1 MMLER
6 LVDAPARRLL
16 ADERHW
22 LAGLQ
27 QTLTRLGA
35 SVDDQAALERS
46 VRQLDQ
52 LFLLVVIGEF
62 NAGKSAFINALA
74 GARLLEEGVTPTTTR
89 VQVLAYGDTSTRTA
103 VEAGVDVVTAPVAML
118 EDIHIVDTPGTNA
131 IYREHER
138 LTGEYVPRADL
149 VLFVTSADRPF
160 TESERAFLQ
169 VIRDWGKKIVV
180 VINKVDI
187 LEAPGDVARVEQF
200 VAEHARHL
208 LGFAPEVFAVSARRA
223 LAAKLGEP
231 VPLLPADRFAD
242 LEHYILTTLDQ
253 RERIR
258 LKLLNPLG
266 VGRRL
271 VTAHAAVVAERLA
284 LLDADVRTIEDIE
297 GQLALYRRDLER
309 EFTARLAEVDNV
321 LQRFEN
327 RGVRFFDDT
336 LRLARVVDL
345 LNKARIQA
353 EFERDVVGGVPEE
366 IERLVGEMIDWLVA
380 SELRQWQVV
389 SEHVNRRRA
398 AHENRLAGDGSGF
411 QYDRARL
418 LDTVGR
424 ASREAVDSYDRAR
437 EAAALADSVRM
448 AVAGTALAQA
458 GAVGLGTVVTMLA
471 TTTAADVTGI
481 LAAGVLAV
489 VGLFV
494 IPARRGQAKRE
505 LRAKIA
511 GLRTQLTSALTDQF
525 DRAVDRSVHRLHET
539 VAPYTRFVR
548 AEHER
553 LAGRRDDLGRIGDA
567 LSRLHAEA
575 ERLLG

>member
-1 MMLER
+1 MLER
-6 LVDAPARRLL
+6 LVDEPSRRLL
-16 ADERHW
+16 AEEREC

-27 QTLTRLGA
+27 QTLAQLGVSA
-35 SVDDQAALERS
+35 ADQAALEQS

-62 NAGKSAFINALA
+62 NAGKSAFINALV
-74 GARLLEEGVTPTTTR
+74 GSRLLEEGVTPTTTR
-89 VQVLAYGDTSTRTA
+89 VQILAHGDTRSRSA

-138 LTGEYVPRADL
+138 LTSEYVPRADL

-160 TESERAFLQ
+160 TESERAFLA

-180 VINKVDI
+180 VVNKVDI
-187 LEAPGDVARVEQF
+187 LETPEDVARVEAF
-200 VAEHARHL
+200 VAEHTRQL
-208 LGFAPEVFAVSARRA
+208 LGFAPDLFVVSARRA
-223 LAAKLGEP
+223 LAAKLGQAP
-231 VPLLPADRFAD
+231 PPLAADRFAD
-242 LEHYILTTLDQ
+242 LERYILTTLDQ

-271 VTAHAAVVAERLA
+271 VLAHAAVVAERLA
-284 LLDADVRTIEDIE
+284 LLDADVQTIADID

-321 LQRFEN
+321 LQQFEN
-327 RGVRFFDDT
+327 RGMRFFDDT
-336 LRLARVVDL
+336 LRLGRFADL
-345 LNKARIQA
+345 LNKARIRS
-353 EFERDVVGGVPEE
+353 EFERDVVGEVPAQ

-398 AHENRLAGDGSGF
+398 AHDGRVVGDGSGF
-411 QYDRARL
+411 QFDRAKL

-424 ASREAVDSYDRAR
+424 ASRVAVDSYDRGR
-437 EAAALADSVRM
+437 EAAALADSVRL

-458 GAVGLGTVVTMLA
+458 GAVGLGTIVGMLA
-471 TTTAADVTGI
+471 STTAADVTGI
-481 LAAGVLAV
+481 LAASLLAV

-511 GLRTQLTSALTDQF
+511 ALRAQLTTALTGQF
-525 DRAVDRSVHRLHET
+525 SHAVDRSVNRLNET

-553 LAGRRDDLGRIGDA
+553 LGQRRDDLRQHGDA
-567 LSRLHAEA
+567 LSRLHTEA
-575 ERLLG
+575 ERLFP